1 MAPDFSPEQF
11 ERRSRP
17 IAIAEQRVP
26 RLRDISTRPPRT
38 RQDASLARWKP
49 QALGFMVDKP
59 DAFRKGLSIAARIG
73 VELVAALIVG
83 GGLGYLADSYFSSSP
98 FGIIIGV
105 FLGMSAGLLNVY
117 RTASRL

>member
-1 MAPDFSPEQF
+1 MAPDFSPGDKNAAQ
-11 ERRSRP
+11 
-17 IAIAEQRVP
+17 P
-26 RLRDISTRPPRT
+26 RLRGYLLTLLGRD
-38 RQDASLARWKP
+38 LAATEARGAKP
-49 QALGFMVDKP
+49 QALSIRMADEP

>member
-11 ERRSRP
+11 ERSSRP

-49 QALGFMVDKP
+49 QALRFMVDQP

-73 VELVAALIVG
+73 VELVSAVIVG
-83 GGLGYLADSYFSSSP
+83 GGFGDLGCSDFSSSP
-98 FGIIIGV
+98 LVISIV
-105 FLGMSAGLLNVY
+105 AFLC
-117 RTASRL
+117 

>member
-1 MAPDFSPEQF
+1 MADE
-11 ERRSRP
+11 
-17 IAIAEQRVP
+17 
-26 RLRDISTRPPRT
+26 
-38 RQDASLARWKP
+38 
-49 QALGFMVDKP
+49 P
-59 DAFRKGLSIAARIG
+59 DAFRKGLAIAARFG

>member
-17 IAIAEQRVP
+17 VAIAEQRVP

-49 QALGFMVDKP
+49 QALGFMVDQP

-73 VELVAALIVG
+73 VELV
-83 GGLGYLADSYFSSSP
+83 P
-98 FGIIIGV
+98 P
-105 FLGMSAGLLNVY
+105 
-117 RTASRL
+117 

>member
-1 MAPDFSPEQF
+1 MC
-11 ERRSRP
+11 
-17 IAIAEQRVP
+17 
-26 RLRDISTRPPRT
+26 
-38 RQDASLARWKP
+38 QDASLARWKP
-49 QALGFMVDKP
+49 QALGFMVDQP

-98 FGIIIGV
+98 LGIIIGV